1 MKVMICQPMN
11 GKDDET
17 IKAERQG
24 IVEMLEKQGHS
35 VVNTIFSEEPP
46 FISKNKGLWYMGKS
60 LIAMSEVDVL
70 YCMKGWEKARGC
82 AIEHA
87 CAVNYGI
94 DVWYEEGEELDGYTY

>member
-17 IKAERQG
+17 IKAERRG

-46 FISKNKGLWYMGKS
+46 CTVKNRGLWYIGKS
-60 LIAMSEVDVL
+60 LIAMSEVDAL

-82 AIEHA
+82 IVEHA

-94 DVWYEEGEELDGYTY
+94 DVWYE